1 MCQEAGLPKSQKK
14 LWLIISVLFMTTQW
28 WLLHISYHNIGL
40 VVFLAGK
47 VTMQW
52 AGRSV
57 VWIPLQKRKFLL
69 LHNVQT
75 DSGVHPA
82 FHSMGTWVFLGS
94 SGWGMKLTT
103 HLHLE
108 STLRIRGDVPPLT
121 ICAFTT
127 WTRTTLHLSLP
138 LFLTNYFATNSN
150 KSCTF
155 SSSEIADVL
164 RPKCRD
170 KKRWWSFLFCRPF

>member
-1 MCQEAGLPKSQKK
+1 
-14 LWLIISVLFMTTQW
+14 MTNQW
-28 WLLHISYHNIGL
+28 WPLHIRYHNISL
-40 VVFLAGK
+40 VVFLVGI

-82 FHSMGTWVFLGS
+82 FYSMGTCVLPGS
-94 SGWGMKLTT
+94 GGRGMKLTT

-108 STLRIRGDVPPLT
+108 STLGIRGAVPPLPL
-121 ICAFTT
+121 CAFMT

-138 LFLTNYFATNSN
+138 LFLTNYFAINSN

-155 SSSEIADVL
+155 SSSELLLMYLGRNVEIRKSDEVFFFVDLFKIPNL
-164 RPKCRD
+164 RK
-170 KKRWWSFLFCRPF
+170 